1 MPNSD
6 RLMDDLLGLLER
18 VDLADGELESRIEDA
33 VGGARDMLEAN
44 AAGLMLVGASGQLEV
59 AGASSAAAAALEH
72 AQLALSDGPGLESTK
87 MRKVIS
93 VTDLQSD
100 SRWPGLAARLKEHE
114 VRAVLA
120 APIWLRGSP
129 AGNLNMMCHTPRE
142 WSAGDMQA
150 LAAYAGVIT
159 AFLRIA
165 LDARHDSPITDA
177 LHLRLKSQ

>member
-18 VDLADGELESRIEDA
+18 VDLADGELEARIEDA
-33 VGGARDMLEAN
+33 VGGARDMLGAN
-44 AAGLMLVGASGQLEV
+44 AAGLMLVGASGRLEV
-59 AGASSAAAAALEH
+59 AGASNAAAAALEH
-72 AQLALSDGPGLESTK
+72 AQLELGDGPGLESTRL
-87 MRKVIS
+87 RKVIS
-93 VTDLQSD
+93 VTDLQND
-100 SRWPGLAARLKEHE
+100 SRWPGLADRLRDHD

-120 APIWLRGSP
+120 APIWLHGSP
-129 AGNLNMMCHTPRE
+129 AGNLNMMCHVPRD

-165 LDARHDSPITDA
+165 LDAHHPGAITDA
-177 LHLRLKSQ
+177 LHLRLKAQ